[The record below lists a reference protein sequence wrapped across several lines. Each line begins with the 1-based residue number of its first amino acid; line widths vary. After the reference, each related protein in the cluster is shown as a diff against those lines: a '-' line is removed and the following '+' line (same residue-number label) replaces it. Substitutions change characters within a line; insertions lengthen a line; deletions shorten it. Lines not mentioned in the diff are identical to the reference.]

1 MEKDVKNVSES
12 TEAEG
17 AEVVAQEAEE
27 STEET
32 AEEAEVRKAGDKTDA
47 NLLLE
52 SLRTERELRRK
63 EQEEKRALERQLLE
77 LQNPDGSY
85 SEEGLR
91 LKGEIDS
98 LRQELSRTHEE
109 KAFEGVKTQY
119 PAIADKLD
127 EFNEFRKDYV
137 GVPLEKI
144 AKLFVVENDL
154 MPIKERKGL
163 ERGNTGTKSVPSSK
177 LTPEEVKDLRE
188 NNFRKYQKLVRE
200 GKI

>member
-32 AEEAEVRKAGDKTDA
+32 AEQAEVRKAGDKTDA

-63 EQEEKRALERQLLE
+63 EQEEKKALERQLLE